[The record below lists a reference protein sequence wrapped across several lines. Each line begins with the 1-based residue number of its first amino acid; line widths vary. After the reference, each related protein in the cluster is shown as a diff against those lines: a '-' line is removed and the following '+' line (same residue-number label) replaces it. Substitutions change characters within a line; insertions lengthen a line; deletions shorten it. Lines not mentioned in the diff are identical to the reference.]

1 MPTPSPIIE
10 TRIGVIVLMSVRP
23 ARMNSSRNA
32 VTSAL
37 IASAIGISIAVNV
50 RNTISSTMIAASRPS
65 ASEVPCSI
73 GGNSASPLYSTVT
86 PAGST
91 VSRTAS
97 CTATTSSR
105 SLSSIVSLNCASA

>member
-1 MPTPSPIIE
+1 MPTPRPIIE
-10 TRIGVIVLMSVRP
+10 TRIGVIVLMSVSP
-23 ARMNSSRNA
+23 ARMYSSRNA
-32 VTSAL
+32 VTRAL

-50 RNTISSTMIAASRPS
+50 RNTSSSTMIAASRPIIS
-65 ASEVPCSI
+65 DVPCST

-97 CTATTSSR
+97 CTATTASR
-105 SLSSIVSLNCASA
+105 SLSSIVSLN